1 MSRMEHP
8 RVLEA
13 NLFNVQSE
21 KDFERIALSIFHYQI
36 HNNPVYNNYCTL
48 LGVEP
53 AKVKAI
59 EHIPF
64 LPVEFFRRHRVL
76 CGNDRWQNLFISS
89 GTTGMERSK
98 HYVKRLDIYRK
109 SFLQTFERFY
119 GSLRDYCILAVL
131 PGYGE
136 QRHSS
141 LIYMVHELMEQ
152 TGHPESGFYLHDY
165 PALVDKLQRLMDRHQ
180 KILLFGAS
188 YALLDLVESCKLQ
201 LKNTTVMETGGMKG
215 RREEIT
221 REKLHAILMKGFG
234 VRRIHSEYGMTELLS
249 QAYAK
254 ESGIF
259 HTPPW
264 MKVMIRDVYDPF
276 QYVGAGKSGGIN
288 VIDMA
293 NLYSCAF
300 IETKDL
306 GRLHDQGSFEVL
318 GRFDY
323 SDVRGCNLMVME

>member
-1 MSRMEHP
+1 MDHP
-8 RVLEA
+8 RILEE
-13 NLFNVQSE
+13 NLFNIQSE
-21 KDFERIALSIFHYQI
+21 RDFERIALSVFHYQI
-36 HNNPVYNNYCTL
+36 HNNPVYNNYCEL
-48 LGVEP
+48 LGVDP

-76 CGNDRWQNLFISS
+76 CGNDQWEQVFISS
-89 GTTGMERSK
+89 GTTGMERSM
-98 HYVKRLDIYRK
+98 HYVRRLDLYRK
-109 SFLQTFERFY
+109 SFLQTFECFY
-119 GSLRDYCILAVL
+119 GSLKDYCILAVL
-131 PGYGE
+131 PGYVE

-141 LIYMVHELMEQ
+141 LIFMVHELIEQ
-152 TGHPESGFYLHDY
+152 TGHPESGFYLHNY
-165 PALVDKLQRLMDRHQ
+165 PALVDKLQSLMDRHQ

-254 ESGIF
+254 ESGMF

-276 QYVGAGKSGGIN
+276 QYLGTGKSGGIN

-293 NLYSCAF
+293 NLYSCSF